1 MVRLG
6 VVLVRSVRTRIMA
19 SPLPFPL
26 ASYFEQ
32 QLAGHGIAH
41 KIDGDQWENAEV
53 CDEVLRGIRTL
64 LRNDVKCLLVS
75 GPGAA
80 MEAELN
86 GRAVH
91 PRTRL
96 RITERKHIP
105 RIEAEIH
112 AISETLAARCR
123 RLGIPHRVLPHWV
136 TRATR
141 LLDGHKETGGVVSIA
156 REAIYTA
163 FDEDELAILPFG
175 GVDAAGRTLYVGA
188 EDVAARASAAVNA
201 RKLIMYSD
209 EPGLMVPSRSGR
221 RKKISFL
228 DLHQLLQL
236 LRACDAQDNFVV
248 GEERLPTVEAIY
260 EALAYGVP
268 QVHVVQAKT
277 GALLEELFTRTGS
290 GTLIERDPFL
300 HLDFPARPEQ
310 LGEIIQLRQE
320 CSRAATPTG
329 VPLLKPLA
337 TEELERLLPT
347 TLVLRQRELM
357 VGTVYFDD
365 APGHEDTAVIGGF
378 AVGEN
383 HQDSGYGRL
392 LLESALEQIQEAGYA
407 RAISVTGSDS
417 VKHLYE
423 QYGRAASDAWPDVLG
438 RVRRRY
444 GADAPLVAVY
454 EFPLPDVARSA

>member
-1 MVRLG
+1 M
-6 VVLVRSVRTRIMA
+6 S

-26 ASYFEQ
+26 AHYFER
-32 QLAGHGIAH
+32 QLAGHGVAH

-64 LRNDVKCLLVS
+64 MRHDVKCLLVS
-75 GPGAA
+75 GPGR
-80 MEAELN
+80 ELEEELKA
-86 GRAVH
+86 RAVH

-96 RITERKHIP
+96 RITERKDIP

-112 AISETLAARCR
+112 ALGETLAARCR

-156 REAIYTA
+156 REAIYAA

-188 EDVAARASAAVNA
+188 EDVAARAAAAVNA

-236 LRACDAQDNFVV
+236 IRACDAYDNFLV
-248 GEERLPTVEAIY
+248 GEESLPTVEAIY
-260 EALAYGVP
+260 CALAYGVP

-320 CSRAATPTG
+320 CSRATTPSG

-347 TLVLRQRELM
+347 TLALRQRDLL
-357 VGTVYFDD
+357 VGVVYFHP
-365 APGHEDTAVIGGF
+365 APGHDDTAVIGGF

-383 HQDSGYGRL
+383 HQDSGYGRI
-392 LLESALEQIQEAGYA
+392 LLECALEQIQEAGFA
-407 RAISVTGSDS
+407 RAISITASDA

-423 QYGRAASDAWPDVLG
+423 QYARPASDDWADMLNQA
-438 RVRRRY
+438 RERY
-444 GADAPLVAVY
+444 GADAHLVAIY
-454 EFPLPDVARSA
+454 EFPLSPAPTAAER